1 MTDFS
6 KRITSGI
13 LQVPDFMI
21 LYGVEGVGKTTF
33 ASHAPDPL
41 FADIEDGSKRVDAK
55 RVGDFANL
63 MEFWQF
69 LNWFYEGNH
78 DHKSLVIDS
87 LSKFEQWAWAQT
99 CQENGGADN
108 IEDVGGGFQ
117 KGYTIALKQWNLLFE
132 ALKRIQTKRKTNII
146 MLAHAD
152 VKTFTD
158 PTTNS
163 AYDRYQIKLH
173 KIAAAFMR
181 ERVDFIGFA
190 NYNTFTKGKDNQAK
204 HKAFGDSKR
213 RLYTERR
220 PAWDAKNRLGLPLEI
235 DFEYSAYSKAAHADP
250 ATKAATIR
258 ENLEQLIL
266 LVRDPEKAK
275 VMRDF
280 VAKAGDNPTDLAL
293 IQERVR
299 ARLDEQEDKKNGT
312 A

>member
-13 LQVPDFMI
+13 LQVPDLMI

-33 ASHAPDPL
+33 ASKAPDPL

-55 RVGDFANL
+55 RIGDFTSL
-63 MEFWQF
+63 PEFWQF
-69 LNWFYEGNH
+69 LNWFYEGTH
-78 DHKSLVIDS
+78 DHKTLVIDS

-99 CQENGGADN
+99 CHENGGCES

-117 KGYTIALKQWNLLFE
+117 KGYIIALKQWNLLFE
-132 ALKRIQTKRKTNII
+132 GLKRIQQKRKTNII

-158 PTTNS
+158 PATNS

-173 KIAAAFMR
+173 KVAAAFMR

-190 NYNTFTKGKDNQAK
+190 NYNTFTKGKENQAK

-213 RLYTERR
+213 RLFTERR
-220 PAWDAKNRLGLPLEI
+220 PSWDAKNRLGLPLEI
-235 DFEYSAYSKAAHADP
+235 DFDYAAYSQAAHADP
-250 ATKAATIR
+250 KTKAKTIR
-258 ENLEQLIL
+258 TNIEELIAA
-266 LVRDPEKAK
+266 VKDPAVAK
-275 VMRDF
+275 VMQQF

-293 IQERVR
+293 IQERIR
-299 ARLDEQEDKKNGT
+299 ARLDDQEETK
-312 A
+312 